1 MKRITVSLPDDLVD
15 EVKRVADDGN
25 VSAYVA
31 RVLREYHERETMD
44 DVLAAWEAETPVSE
58 DVTRRVDA
66 EFEALFGPDPD
77 QRLAG

>member
-31 RVLREYHERETMD
+31 RVLREHHERETMD
-44 DVLAAWEAETPVSE
+44 DVLAAWEAETPVPE